1 MECLLNNNNVIIF
14 VVSKNK
20 SNMGE
25 KPVSKERIKLEK
37 DLLFYLRYFKE
48 LQDRGHYKQE
58 LDYQIEL
65 LTKKLKEMKLS
76 TASLERQGG

>member
-1 MECLLNNNNVIIF
+1 MKTDI
-14 VVSKNK
+14 
-20 SNMGE
+20 E

-37 DLLFYLRYFKE
+37 DLLFYLRYYKE

-65 LTKKLKEMKLS
+65 LTKKLKEM
-76 TASLERQGG
+76 